1 MKRSFKIVISFVLA
15 LTLFC
20 VCALS
25 ASAMQIFVKTLSG
38 KTITL
43 EVEPNDS
50 IDAIKAKIQEKEG
63 IPPDQQRL
71 IFAGKQLEE
80 GKTLSDYNI
89 QKESTLHLVLRV
101 RTNVLTSLDESAT
114 VDVVITYE
122 ESTVSTDVIY
132 SVDVEWTDMNFVYGG
147 ATAQWNPSEHS
158 YSTQTKDPDWIKKDG
173 KVTVTN
179 HSNSAVGV
187 SIAFDKADEPNG
199 TADLTV
205 SEANFDL
212 ASAENVEFNA
222 APQKISELTATGV
235 PQKDGLMGKL
245 TVTIG
250 TPNS

>member
-1 MKRSFKIVISFVLA
+1 MKTKKLVMMLITTIL
-15 LTLFC
+15 LMCLF
-20 VCALS
+20 ALS
-25 ASAMQIFVKTLSG
+25 ASAMQIYVARADGNTLV
-38 KTITL
+38 L

-50 IDAIKAKIQEKEG
+50 IDAVKAKIQG
-63 IPPDQQRL
+63 QTGMDPDEQRL
-71 IFAGKQLEE
+71 LWAGKQLEE

-101 RTNVLTSLDESAT
+101 RTNVLTSLDESAA

-132 SVDVEWTDMNFVYGG
+132 SVDVEWTDMTFVYGG

-187 SIAFDKADEPNG
+187 SIAFEEADEPNG